1 MLERS
6 VAEVAR
12 MAGGEVVSG
21 SGEVAVRGV
30 TVDSRGVRGGE
41 LFAALPG
48 ERFDGHDFVWRA
60 FAAGAAAA
68 MVADQLREGQ
78 VPPGGALVRVDDTY
92 AGLGRLAVA
101 HRRDFGIPWVAVTG
115 SCGKSTT
122 KELIALALGARGEV
136 LKAQASFNNRVG
148 VPLTLLGAGPE
159 HRFAVVELGSNHS
172 GELAPLARMVAPD
185 VAVITCVAPA
195 HLAGFGNL
203 AGVAEEKSAILDGMG
218 AGGLAVLNADD
229 KYFEFFR
236 GRAPADVISFGLGA
250 DADVRAGGVE
260 LDPEGTE
267 FSLPGGARVR
277 LPLPGV
283 HNVRNALAAAAVA
296 RGQGMEFGEIAERLA
311 AARPMHMRSRLVRLG
326 EVLLLE
332 DCYNAN
338 PASFLAALE
347 ALDGLGDGRKV
358 VVAGDMAE
366 LGGYSEEHHHA
377 LGEEIAGRGVELLV
391 TVGPEA
397 RRISEAASRS
407 TARVQ
412 SHYFLDAAAAA
423 AEVPGM
429 LRPGDAVLVKG
440 SRSVGLEAVVAAVA
454 RAFGAGKGA

>member
-1 MLERS
+1 
-6 VAEVAR
+6 
-12 MAGGEVVSG
+12 MAGGEVIFG
-21 SGEVAVRGV
+21 SGDVAVRGV
-30 TVDSRGVRGGE
+30 IVDSRQVRGDE

-60 FAAGAAAA
+60 FAAGCSAA
-68 MVADQLREGQ
+68 MVSVEIREGQ
-78 VPPGGALVRVDDTY
+78 VPSRGALVRVDDVY
-92 AGLGRLAVA
+92 EGLGRLAA
-101 HRRDFGIPWVAVTG
+101 GHRRAFGIPWIAVTG

-122 KELIALALGARGEV
+122 KELIALTLGAPDEV
-136 LKAQASFNNRVG
+136 LKAAASFNNRVG
-148 VPLTLLGAGPE
+148 VPLTLLGAAPE

-172 GELAPLARMVAPD
+172 GELAPLVDMVAPD

-195 HLAGFGNL
+195 HLAGLGSL
-203 AGVAEEKSAILDGMG
+203 DGVAEEKSAVL
-218 AGGLAVLNADD
+218 AGLKSDGLAVLNADD

-236 GRAPADVISFGLGA
+236 ARAPGKVISFGLGPA
-250 DADVRAGGVE
+250 AEVRAEGVE
-260 LDPEGTE
+260 IDPEGTE

-283 HNVRNALAAAAVA
+283 HNVRNALAAVAVA
-296 RGQGMEFGEIAERLA
+296 HAQGVDFDQIAERLA

-326 EVLLLE
+326 GLLLLE

-366 LGGYSEEHHHA
+366 LGGHSEEHHHA

-391 TVGPEA
+391 TVGGEA

-407 TARVQ
+407 TARVE
-412 SHYFLDAAAAA
+412 SHYFLDAAVAAR
-423 AEVPGM
+423 EVPG
-429 LRPGDAVLVKG
+429 LLKAGDVVLVKG
-440 SRSVGLEAVVAAVA
+440 SRSVGLEVVVAAIC
-454 RAFGAGKGA
+454 RTFGAGEGA